1 MSRIATLLSVAAGVA
16 VIAAGAAQGG
26 EVKLPKQMTW
36 TAYGTT
42 STGYQQ
48 SVALGNALK
57 KNYGMQ
63 LNIKTGKN
71 DVARMLPLKSRKA
84 DFCACGIALYF
95 AQEGAF
101 MFGKKNWGPQA
112 IAMTMA
118 SIGSVGIA
126 LGVAKDT
133 GVTKLSDLKGKR
145 VAWVRGSPAL
155 NQNSTGYLAYAG
167 LTWKDVKKVQFGGFK
182 ASVDGIINGQVDA
195 ATMSTVTPHA
205 KRLEASPRGLIFPQ
219 MDHGDKAAWKRMRA
233 VAPWYQQIK
242 VTIGAT
248 VSKAKPWIGA
258 GYFYP
263 VLVTNSDYSN
273 ETVYSVVKGIND
285 SYDDFK
291 KSAPGIGGWH
301 KSRQNFQWV
310 VPWHPGSI
318 KYWKE
323 IGLWN
328 IDAQV
333 HNDGLLKRQG
343 VLAAAWKKYKASP
356 HSDFQGGWMKA
367 RSAALRGAGLPVI
380 FN

>member
-1 MSRIATLLSVAAGVA
+1 MSRITKYIA
-16 VIAAGAAQGG
+16 IAAGMAVFATGTIQAG

-42 STGYQQ
+42 SSGYQQ
-48 SVALGNALK
+48 SVAIGNALK

-71 DVARMLPLKSRKA
+71 DVARLLPLRSRKA

-101 MFGKKNWGPQA
+101 MFGKKSWGPQA
-112 IAMTMA
+112 ISMTMA
-118 SIGSVGIA
+118 SIGSVGIG

-133 GVTKLSDLKGKR
+133 GVTKYSDLKGKR
-145 VAWVRGSPAL
+145 IAWVRSAPAL
-155 NQNSTGYLAYAG
+155 NQNVTSFLAYGG
-167 LTWKDVKKVQFGGFK
+167 LTWKDVKRVEFGGFK
-182 ASVDGIINGQVDA
+182 ASIDGIINGQVDGG
-195 ATMSTVTPHA
+195 TMSTVTPHA

-219 MDHGDKAAWKRMRA
+219 MDHGDAAAWKRLHA
-233 VAPWYQQIK
+233 VAPWAQRLTATK
-242 VTIGAT
+242 GAT
-248 VSKAKPWIGA
+248 VSKAKPWVGS

-263 VLVTNSDYSN
+263 VLVTNNDYSA

-291 KSAPGIGGWH
+291 KSAPGVGGWH
-301 KSRQNFQWV
+301 KSQQNFQWV
-310 VPWHPGSI
+310 VPWHSGAI

-328 IDAQV
+328 AAATA

-343 VLAAAWKKYKASP
+343 VLAAAWKKYKSDP

-367 RSAALRGAGLPVI
+367 RSAALSDAGLPVV